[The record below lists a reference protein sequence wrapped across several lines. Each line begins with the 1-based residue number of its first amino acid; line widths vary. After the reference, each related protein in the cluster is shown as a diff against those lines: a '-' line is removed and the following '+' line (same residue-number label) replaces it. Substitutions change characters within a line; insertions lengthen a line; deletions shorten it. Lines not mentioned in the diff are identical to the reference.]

1 MLFKLFGIF
10 VLISEIYG
18 AAILPLS
25 QQIAHEE
32 NITDALTG
40 EMRRAPGSGNGMD
53 LETFTKNAAIRTN
66 QENAILQQLAFRR
79 NTMLTTR
86 DAPNFNNTIASQ
98 VADSDLFNALLHP
111 SSAGHSSQNFGNQNF
126 AGLPPWEKD
135 RLLLELMEQNRRQQL
150 EIQRLVQQNMIRQG
164 RPVMPFME
172 EDGGNLPS
180 PTNFNNNNNLR
191 GQIGQ
196 IPSNFVDL
204 NKQRNEFLNGRQ
216 QQNGMLLPLNGRGGG
231 ENSIDPLTI
240 MNSIRTMTSRAAN
253 GFDQISIDLN
263 PFIK

>member
-1 MLFKLFGIF
+1 
-10 VLISEIYG
+10 
-18 AAILPLS
+18 
-25 QQIAHEE
+25 
-32 NITDALTG
+32 
-40 EMRRAPGSGNGMD
+40 
-53 LETFTKNAAIRTN
+53 
-66 QENAILQQLAFRR
+66 
-79 NTMLTTR
+79 MLTTR
-86 DAPNFNNTIASQ
+86 DVPNFNNTIATQ

-172 EDGGNLPS
+172 EEGNERFNLPS
-180 PTNFNNNNNLR
+180 TNNNNNLR
-191 GQIGQ
+191 GQIAQ

-216 QQNGMLLPLNGRGGG
+216 PPQQNGMILPLNLNGRG
-231 ENSIDPLTI
+231 ENNIDPLTI

-253 GFDQISIDLN
+253 GLDQIVPQGGPLTPTDLEFLRRQAN
-263 PFIK
+263 PFEAPQRPPFQQQQHQQQQQHFSQQAKRFYNHEWSFCNFWGSFC